1 MKVTFRIGSLTACFF
16 AIVPFTTGG
25 ERTFFGHG
33 RSSPRKCAELPCEMV
48 QPGQSSWRELVVL
61 RASAR
66 GQRSRPRRKGG
77 SLARTRFDSLAA
89 IRDTTASD
97 ALFVL
102 KDGTS
107 HRMSLVSDFRVLY
120 PVSIGAGR
128 TQSFGNRS
136 KNLFG
141 LTLVADI
148 PGRLSCNT
156 ASS

>member
-1 MKVTFRIGSLTACFF
+1 MKVTLRIGSLTACFF
-16 AIVPFTTGG
+16 AIVPFTTGASAP
-25 ERTFFGHG
+25 
-33 RSSPRKCAELPCEMV
+33 SSVTDGAAPRKCAELPCEMV

-66 GQRSRPRRKGG
+66 GQRSRPRRKGVRWRG
-77 SLARTRFDSLAA
+77 HGLIALPRSETP
-89 IRDTTASD
+89 SD

-120 PVSIGAGR
+120 PADSIGAGR